1 MSLTSDDFLVC
12 LGITISRTG
21 LLAIVAV
28 LLLFTLRHLDAAFP
42 NTYSGTEALVCY
54 TRLQGNLQAN
64 LCLRVEGS
72 CRHLSLTVKY
82 MLKLR
87 PLSQTIDI
95 PSLGEVTAGPRKTKH
110 VIRGVKKVIPDLTGE
125 KSVIPDDTGGL
136 TG

>member
-28 LLLFTLRHLDAAFP
+28 LLLFTLRHLDAAFR

-72 CRHLSLTVKY
+72 CQRGRST
-82 MLKLR
+82 
-87 PLSQTIDI
+87 QTIDI
-95 PSLGEVTAGPRKTKH
+95 VSCGEASTDPSKSQH
-110 VIRGVKKVIPDLTGE
+110 VILGKEGY
-125 KSVIPDDTGGL
+125 S
-136 TG
+136 

>member
-1 MSLTSDDFLVC
+1 MSLTSVDSFIC

-21 LLAIVAV
+21 IFVIVAILT
-28 LLLFTLRHLDAAFP
+28 LLSEIRLGPAEPKLLW
-42 NTYSGTEALVCY
+42 CY